1 MVGCFEKYEICI
13 YVILGWETCLIHISV
28 DIFIMH
34 SSSHLCVYGDDRIIC
49 YLGADDLTGEPG
61 DA

>member
-13 YVILGWETCLIHISV
+13 YDILGWKTCSFHISV
-28 DIFIMH
+28 YIFIVH
-34 SSSHLCVYGDDRIIC
+34 SSPYLCVYGDDRIIC
-49 YLGADDLTGEPG
+49 YPGADDLTGEPR